1 MIGVGEAQL
10 VELLYLQGVNNG
22 PTSSWKGVFLR
33 VERFTVV
40 FC

>member
-10 VELLYLQGVNNG
+10 IELLYLQRINNG
-22 PTSSWKGVFLR
+22 PTSSWKVVFMR
-33 VERFTVV
+33 VVKSTVV